1 MKAIFLHSIQYL
13 VIAIIFL
20 ASSCKPSQPPQG
32 KPLRAMP
39 ATYQGNTDSANSA
52 TVNWR
57 NYFSDPLLL
66 SLIDTVLANNFDLLI
81 AEKRILAAQ
90 ADIRFAKGAKAPT
103 VGVGLSA
110 GINRYGEY
118 TMNGAGNKNTL
129 IYGNQY
135 IPEFLPNYYVGVQ
148 SSWEVDLWG
157 KLGQRKKAATA
168 RWLASA
174 EGRNFVITNLVA
186 QVATAYYELMAL
198 DQTLNIL
205 DGTIVLQENALEIVR
220 VQKEAA
226 RANELAVKQF
236 EGELLSV
243 RALRVAIA
251 QEIIN
256 TESRINFLS
265 GRFPETIARDS
276 LKYSLSALPLVKPGI
291 PAALLL
297 NRPDIREAEL
307 ELEATSADVSAAR
320 KEFLPRLNISG
331 AFGWEAFQAGLLFTT
346 PQSIALGVIGSLAAP
361 IINRSAIEAAFERA
375 TASQLEA
382 LYHYQQTIVNGY
394 LEVYTELNAIQSLQQ
409 TVELKSKEAETLTLS
424 IDISA
429 DLFRTGRATYLE
441 VLTTQVRALQSKLEL
456 VNSRRNQFLASVN
469 IYKALGGGWR

>member
-13 VIAIIFL
+13 VIVIFFF
-20 ASSCKPSQPPQG
+20 AGACKPSQTSQG
-32 KPLRAMP
+32 KPLREMP
-39 ATYQGNTDSANSA
+39 ATYQGDTDTANSA
-52 TVNWR
+52 TINWR
-57 NYFSDPLLL
+57 KYFSDPLLL
-66 SLIDTVLANNFDLLI
+66 SLIDTVLTNNFDLLI
-81 AEKRILAAQ
+81 AEQRILAAQ
-90 ADIRFAKGAKAPT
+90 SGIRFAKGAKAPT
-103 VGVGLSA
+103 VGA
-110 GINRYGEY
+110 GVAASINRYGEY

-129 IYGNQY
+129 IYGEQY
-135 IPEFLPNYYVGVQ
+135 IPEYLPDFSVGLQ
-148 SSWEVDLWG
+148 TSWEVDLWG

-168 RWLASA
+168 RWLARA
-174 EGRNFVITNLVA
+174 EGRNLVITNLVA
-186 QVATAYYELMAL
+186 EVASAYYELMAL
-198 DQTLNIL
+198 DQTLSIL

-236 EGELLSV
+236 ESELLSV
-243 RALRVAIA
+243 RSLKIAIA

-256 TESRINFLS
+256 TESRINFLA
-265 GRFPETIARDS
+265 GRFPETIRRDS
-276 LKYSLSALPLVKPGI
+276 LRYSPVELPLVKPGV
-291 PAALLL
+291 PATLLL

-307 ELEATSADVSAAR
+307 ELEASKADVIAAR
-320 KEFLPRLNISG
+320 KEFLPRVNISG
-331 AFGWEAFQAGLLFTT
+331 AFGWQAFQAGLLFTT
-346 PQSIALGVIGSLAAP
+346 PQSIALGVLGSLAAP

-394 LEVYTELNAIQSLQQ
+394 LEVYNELNAIRSLQQ
-409 TVELKSKEAETLTLS
+409 TVELKSKEAETLTFS

-456 VNSRRNQFLASVN
+456 VNSRRNQFLATVN